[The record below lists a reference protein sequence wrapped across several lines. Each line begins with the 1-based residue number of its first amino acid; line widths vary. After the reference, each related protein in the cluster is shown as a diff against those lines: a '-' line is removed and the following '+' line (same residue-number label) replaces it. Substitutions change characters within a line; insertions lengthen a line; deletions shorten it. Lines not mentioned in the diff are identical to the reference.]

1 MDRIIKYIV
10 IIVVITSS
18 VITILTATHSSALLN
33 VFLIVIGVLSIVSVL
48 WYLIEMLNQR
58 TYKMGKIF
66 TSQNMM
72 KVLFV
77 LLILTA
83 FALYISSKIDLW
95 EARQIEKTRLQQN
108 PALIE
113 NYRLR

>member
-10 IIVVITSS
+10 MIVIITSS
-18 VITILTATHSSALLN
+18 VMTILSATPESILMN
-33 VFLIVIGVLSIVSVL
+33 VFLIGIGVLSIVAVL
-48 WYLIEMLNQR
+48 WYLVELSKQR
-58 TYKMGKIF
+58 TYKIGKIL

-77 LLILTA
+77 LLIITA
-83 FALYISSKIDLW
+83 FTFFILSKIASW
-95 EARQIEKTRLQQN
+95 EARQIEKARLQQN

-113 NYRLR
+113 NHQLR